1 MSRNRFKH
9 DLFVQFARVGKALSN
24 ANRLALVEF
33 IAQGARSVEQLAKI
47 SGLSVANASQHLQEL
62 RQAGLV
68 TARKEGLRVY
78 YELSGDDVVEL
89 LDIVRRVADHRIA
102 EVQKLV
108 GTYLTAKDDL
118 EPVAAKEL
126 LGRVRKGLITVLDVR
141 PPEEYQAGHLP
152 GAVNIPLSE
161 LEGRLSKLPKSK
173 EVVAYCRGPYCMLSA
188 DAVQALSRRGF
199 RARRLEDGVLEWRA
213 AGLKVVTGDTPVAR
227 RT

>member
-1 MSRNRFKH
+1 VSRNSFKH
-9 DLFVQFARVGKALSN
+9 DLFAQFARIGKALSN

-108 GTYLTAKDDL
+108 GAYLTAKDDL
-118 EPVAAKEL
+118 EPIAAKEL
-126 LGRVRKGLITVLDVR
+126 LGRARKGLVTVLDVR
-141 PPEEYQAGHLP
+141 PCEEYQAGHLP

-161 LEGRLSKLPKSK
+161 LESRLSKLPKSK
-173 EVVAYCRGPYCMLSA
+173 EVVAYCRGPYCVLA
-188 DAVQALSRRGF
+188 FEAVELLRKRGF
-199 RARRLEDGVLEWRA
+199 KARRLEAGLPEWRTK
-213 AGLKVVTGDTPVAR
+213 GFPVETVADQ
-227 RT
+227 